1 MNADTREIFGDPY
14 NSSIC
19 GIVKLYLY
27 LSIFIARGR
36 CEITYLAN
44 AKSVLSR
51 ALFNRAFAFSL
62 YREIIQ
68 LGL

>member
-1 MNADTREIFGDPY
+1 MQIHVKYSVTRIMARNCKIIFVPLD
-14 NSSIC
+14 IHR
-19 GIVKLYLY
+19 I
-27 LSIFIARGR
+27 GR

-62 YREIIQ
+62 YREIIR
-68 LGL
+68 LP